1 MQHKVKVTVIDK
13 KVYSQ
18 LQAQYCANPESG
30 ACSCYNVGDEFIFE
44 RYGNADDFW
53 HMGLNTLKQSVKTA
67 DAIANIAG
75 GTNFPH
81 CSEAWDA
88 ISRYIYTGL
97 QGGAIMRGWMND
109 ERIMIACC
117 SDGTRPVI
125 FKIERMDYKAVYI
138 NGIGCNKCRDKI
150 KKALEQIEDVLNVVF
165 RKKDTKNEYIELFI
179 DKDISND
186 LIIHTIESLGK
197 YQVTKID

>member
-1 MQHKVKVTVIDK
+1 MQ
-13 KVYSQ
+13 
-18 LQAQYCANPESG
+18 
-30 ACSCYNVGDEFIFE
+30 
-44 RYGNADDFW
+44 
-53 HMGLNTLKQSVKTA
+53 
-67 DAIANIAG
+67 
-75 GTNFPH
+75 
-81 CSEAWDA
+81 
-88 ISRYIYTGL
+88 
-97 QGGAIMRGWMND
+97 GWMND

-138 NGIGCNKCRDKI
+138 NGIGCNKCRNKI